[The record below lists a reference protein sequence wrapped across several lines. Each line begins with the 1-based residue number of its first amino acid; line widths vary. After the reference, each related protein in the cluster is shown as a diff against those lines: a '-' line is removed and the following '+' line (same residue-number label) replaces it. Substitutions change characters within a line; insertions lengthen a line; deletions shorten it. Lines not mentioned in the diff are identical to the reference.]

1 MAELLLSAFF
11 QALFD
16 KLASRDLANF
26 VSQLRGGVDSELR
39 KLENTLKMI
48 QAVLRDAEEKEVTS
62 ETVKLWLDNLRDL
75 AYDAEDVLDEFDT
88 EALRQKSMADQAST
102 CKLKNLVPSCFNI
115 SGGFNSSRMLSKI
128 ESISNQLEQ
137 LFQTR
142 AQLGLQTTPG
152 GTSASSQEQQ
162 RQANATSSVP
172 EEPAV
177 YGRDEDKA
185 KILDMV
191 LSDGSTDANFH
202 VISIIG
208 MPGVGKTKLAQE
220 VYNDEAVEIFDI
232 KAWLC
237 VSDDFNVFSISK
249 TLLAKITSKP
259 FDVVDIDEV
268 QVQLKKAVAK
278 KRFLLVLDDV
288 WNENYNSWSALKAP
302 FITAAPKSKM
312 IVTTRNSSVA
322 STMGAVE
329 QYNLK
334 PLSNKDCWSIFMMH
348 AYEGKDINAVS
359 ISESFRK
366 KVVAKCGGLP
376 LAAKT
381 LGGLLRSKGDDEW
394 DEILNSSILD
404 LPQSGIL
411 SVLRLSYHYLPSHL
425 KRCFAYCAILPKD
438 YEIEEKEL
446 VSLWMAEGIIQQ
458 SRNNSKQPEVLGREY
473 FQDLLSRSILQ
484 PSSSNTS
491 KFVMHD
497 LVHDLARWVS
507 GDTSFRWEEANKT
520 VTPVPKVRHFAYDL
534 SLYVSKGKFEVLHEV
549 QHLRTFLPLSISSFR
564 GYSMNNVVFSDLL
577 PRCVKLRVLSFTGH
591 YINEFP
597 TRSMSGLKHL
607 RYLNLSAT
615 WIRKLPESVC
625 SLINLQI
632 LLLRSWFY
640 LRKLPSNIR
649 KLINLRRLDIMGA
662 CLIKEMPFGIK
673 ELKNLQVLSNFI
685 VGTGTRSSGL
695 KDLKRL
701 TLLNGELC
709 ISRLENV
716 NDPREAKEAALWEKK
731 NLETLSLL
739 WRSKFDSSR
748 REVLEESVLDVLK
761 PYPNIKKLTIMCYG
775 GQRFPSWIGDPSFS
789 VIEVLKLENCEH
801 CTSLPSLGLL
811 SSLKH
816 LTVKG
821 LTKLKSIGIEVYG
834 KDCSKS
840 FQSLKIL
847 RFENLPEWEHW
858 DTEFKE
864 NGLVAG
870 FSNLR
875 QLSIVK
881 CPKFSGKS
889 LEHLPSLGRQSTTLA
904 CLPEEILGKNS
915 QLESLYIQDCH
926 SLRLIARRKLSS
938 SLKSLKIRSC
948 QKLQQLVDDEEGASS
963 SSSMML
969 KHLEI
974 RYCPQLTSFSSGTQ
988 LLEALEVLHVSN
1000 CPLLE
1005 SIPGGLHNI
1014 QSINIEDCANV
1025 VSLAER
1031 GLPNTISCVK
1041 IWSCEKLEA
1050 LPNNMH
1056 KLHSLQF
1063 LEVRRCPSLVSL
1075 AERGLPITISR
1086 VFIEDC
1092 EKLKALPDNIHKL
1105 NSLQFLEIRRCPS
1118 IVSFPEEGF
1127 PASLKSLVIGGDVKM
1142 YEALIQW
1149 GLHKLTSL
1157 RRLLIAE
1164 ECHEAECFPD
1174 EEIGMTLPTP
1184 LIELQLW
1191 GLSKLKLLS
1200 STGFQ
1205 CLTSLE
1211 YLCIQNCLN
1220 LTSFPE
1226 VGLPSSLLELKLI
1239 MCPMLEKEC
1248 KRNKG
1253 KEWSK
1258 IANIPRVVID
1268 GEIIYTVE

>member
-1 MAELLLSAFF
+1 
-11 QALFD
+11 
-16 KLASRDLANF
+16 
-26 VSQLRGGVDSELR
+26 
-39 KLENTLKMI
+39 
-48 QAVLRDAEEKEVTS
+48 
-62 ETVKLWLDNLRDL
+62 
-75 AYDAEDVLDEFDT
+75 
-88 EALRQKSMADQAST
+88 
-102 CKLKNLVPSCFNI
+102 
-115 SGGFNSSRMLSKI
+115 MLSKI

-152 GTSASSQEQQ
+152 GTSAASQEQQ

-366 KVVAKCGGLP
+366 RVVAKCGGLP

-411 SVLRLSYHYLPSHL
+411 SVLRLSYYYLPSHL

-491 KFVMHD
+491 TFVMHD

-534 SLYVSKGKFEVLHEV
+534 SLHISKGKFEVLHEV

-591 YINEFP
+591 YINKFP

-615 WIRKLPESVC
+615 WIRKIPESVC

-632 LLLRSWFY
+632 LLLRCCFY

-731 NLETLSLL
+731 NLETLALL

-789 VIEVLKLENCEH
+789 VIEVLKLENCEN

-840 FQSLKIL
+840 FQLLKIL

-864 NGLVAG
+864 IGDESILLQNWIESKLALFCCRVIDDNLVIKNLVKANNSKCLSEG
-870 FSNLR
+870 MMRSCEQNLAISILMAIWKSLLR
-875 QLSIVK
+875 QNYS
-881 CPKFSGKS
+881 
-889 LEHLPSLGRQSTTLA
+889 
-904 CLPEEILGKNS
+904 
-915 QLESLYIQDCH
+915 
-926 SLRLIARRKLSS
+926 
-938 SLKSLKIRSC
+938 
-948 QKLQQLVDDEEGASS
+948 
-963 SSSMML
+963 
-969 KHLEI
+969 
-974 RYCPQLTSFSSGTQ
+974 
-988 LLEALEVLHVSN
+988 
-1000 CPLLE
+1000 
-1005 SIPGGLHNI
+1005 
-1014 QSINIEDCANV
+1014 
-1025 VSLAER
+1025 
-1031 GLPNTISCVK
+1031 
-1041 IWSCEKLEA
+1041 
-1050 LPNNMH
+1050 
-1056 KLHSLQF
+1056 
-1063 LEVRRCPSLVSL
+1063 
-1075 AERGLPITISR
+1075 
-1086 VFIEDC
+1086 
-1092 EKLKALPDNIHKL
+1092 
-1105 NSLQFLEIRRCPS
+1105 
-1118 IVSFPEEGF
+1118 
-1127 PASLKSLVIGGDVKM
+1127 
-1142 YEALIQW
+1142 
-1149 GLHKLTSL
+1149 
-1157 RRLLIAE
+1157 
-1164 ECHEAECFPD
+1164 
-1174 EEIGMTLPTP
+1174 
-1184 LIELQLW
+1184 
-1191 GLSKLKLLS
+1191 
-1200 STGFQ
+1200 
-1205 CLTSLE
+1205 
-1211 YLCIQNCLN
+1211 
-1220 LTSFPE
+1220 
-1226 VGLPSSLLELKLI
+1226 
-1239 MCPMLEKEC
+1239 
-1248 KRNKG
+1248 
-1253 KEWSK
+1253 
-1258 IANIPRVVID
+1258 
-1268 GEIIYTVE
+1268 

>member
-152 GTSASSQEQQ
+152 GTSAASQERQ

-172 EEPAV
+172 QEPAV

-329 QYNLK
+329 QYDLK

-411 SVLRLSYHYLPSHL
+411 SVLRLSYHCLPSHL

-446 VSLWMAEGIIQQ
+446 VSLWMAEGIVQQ

-491 KFVMHD
+491 KFFMHD

-534 SLYVSKGKFEVLHEV
+534 SLYISEGKFEVLHEV

-607 RYLNLSAT
+607 R
-615 WIRKLPESVC
+615 C
-625 SLINLQI
+625 C
-632 LLLRSWFY
+632 FY

-662 CLIKEMPFGIK
+662 YLIKEMPFGIK
-673 ELKNLQVLSNFI
+673 ELKNLQ
-685 VGTGTRSSGL
+685 
-695 KDLKRL
+695 
-701 TLLNGELC
+701 
-709 ISRLENV
+709 
-716 NDPREAKEAALWEKK
+716 
-731 NLETLSLL
+731 
-739 WRSKFDSSR
+739 
-748 REVLEESVLDVLK
+748 
-761 PYPNIKKLTIMCYG
+761 LTIMCYG

-789 VIEVLKLENCEH
+789 VIEVLKLENCEN

-847 RFENLPEWEHW
+847 RFENLPEWEYW

-870 FSNLR
+870 FSSLR

-938 SLKSLKIRSC
+938 SLKSLKIQSC
-948 QKLQQLVDDEEGASS
+948 QKLQHLVDDEEGASS

-1031 GLPNTISCVK
+1031 GLPNTISSVK

-1056 KLHSLQF
+1056 KLFSLQF

-1105 NSLQFLEIRRCPS
+1105 KSLQFLEIRRCPS

-1142 YEALIQW
+1142 YETLIQW

-1174 EEIGMTLPTP
+1174 EEIGMTLPTS

-1258 IANIPRVVID
+1258 IANIPRVVIE